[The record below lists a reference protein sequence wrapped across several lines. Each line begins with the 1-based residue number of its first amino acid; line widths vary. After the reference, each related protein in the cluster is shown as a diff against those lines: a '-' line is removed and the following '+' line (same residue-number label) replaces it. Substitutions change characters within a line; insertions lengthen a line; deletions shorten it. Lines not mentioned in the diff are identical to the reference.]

1 MNAASLLAR
10 EDFALNSPTMSHSSS
25 GYFSPFGDGGDMH
38 ATTDF
43 SAPHIK
49 FDGMKLGDASSGV
62 GVSATPLAN
71 SAPLHTGNSVGELN
85 MSASNGDLT
94 QSGSNNPNEYV
105 CAECSR
111 TFTKLVALRSHEV
124 VHTSTSQK

>member
-25 GYFSPFGDGGDMH
+25 GYFSPFGDGGDTH
-38 ATTDF
+38 ATADF

-49 FDGMKLGDASSGV
+49 FDGMKLGDASSAV

-71 SAPLHTGNSVGELN
+71 PLQKGNSELN
-85 MSASNGDLT
+85 MSASNGELT